1 MDRNTAGQDPHLNFK
16 GMAVGN
22 PGTTF
27 YRYHNNLLGLHRG
40 RWGCH
45 KSMSCFCAVAAVVAA
60 AMLRCTVLHSVRA
73 MLVTCC
79 DVLIPCIAYFA
90 YCLLSV

>member
-1 MDRNTAGQDPHLNFK
+1 
-16 GMAVGN
+16 
-22 PGTTF
+22 
-27 YRYHNNLLGLHRG
+27 
-40 RWGCH
+40 
-45 KSMSCFCAVAAVVAA
+45 MSCFCAVAAVVAA